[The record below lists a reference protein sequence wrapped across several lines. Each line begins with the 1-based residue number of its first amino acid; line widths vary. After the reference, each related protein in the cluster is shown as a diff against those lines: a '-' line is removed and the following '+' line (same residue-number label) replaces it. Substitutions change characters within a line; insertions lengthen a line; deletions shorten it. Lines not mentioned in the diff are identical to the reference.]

1 MKMRRHKRY
10 FMSTYREVLRD
21 ARDFLKKAG
30 VAEYEV
36 DAWYLFAHVFDI
48 NRALFF
54 LHEQDECPEDK
65 VSLYK
70 KLLEKRAARIPLQYI
85 TGVQEFMGLE
95 FEVNENVLIPRQ
107 DTEILVEEVLKV
119 CKGRTVLDM
128 CTGSGCIVISLAKYG
143 DLKRAVGSDISEK
156 ALQVA
161 VKNAEKMNVDVT
173 FICSDLFENI
183 EGKYDIITSNPPYIK
198 SDEFL
203 TLMPEVRDHEP
214 KLALEAGTDGLIYYK
229 RIINALP
236 EFLNPGGR
244 VFFEI
249 GYDQGKAVSGLLA
262 KAGFFDIY
270 VKKDL
275 SGLDRV
281 VCAKAVSYME

>member
-262 KAGFFDIY
+262 KAGFCDIY